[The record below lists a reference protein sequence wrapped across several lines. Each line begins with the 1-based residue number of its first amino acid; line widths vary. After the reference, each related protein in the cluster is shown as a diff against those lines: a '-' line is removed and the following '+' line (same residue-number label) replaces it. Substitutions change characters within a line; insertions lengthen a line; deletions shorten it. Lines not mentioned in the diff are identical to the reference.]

1 MGQKQVTKDKK
12 RASGKGQGTSNTGER
27 ASGKGKGAKGKLL
40 RSRSRR

>member
-1 MGQKQVTKDKK
+1 MGQKQVTKDK
-12 RASGKGQGTSNTGER
+12 RASGKAQGTSNTGER